1 MSNSIRLNEIENLI
15 EIKKQITVSEISSR
29 WSITDETARRDLDK
43 LVSKGC
49 VRRVHG
55 GAIWVKDDETNKSE
69 IDFYKRQIT
78 NINEKKKIALLAKN
92 IINAKRTLFCDSST
106 TCVETIKLLKN
117 DKDLTIVTNSC
128 AIFKEIKDFKPNI
141 ISTGGIY
148 NINTV
153 SFHGDTAKKTLENY
167 HAELS
172 IISCRGVDIING
184 ITDSYD
190 NESSVK
196 KKMIECANEVA
207 LLVDNSKFNKTA
219 FISLTNLKSID
230 YIVTDKEPDSDWVN
244 YCKENNINLL
254 Y

>member
-1 MSNSIRLNEIENLI
+1 MSNSIRLNEIESLL
-15 EIKKQITVSEISSR
+15 EIKNQITVSEISDR

-43 LVSKGC
+43 LVLKGC

-69 IDFYKRQIT
+69 IDFYKRQIANT
-78 NINEKKKIALLAKN
+78 NEKKKIALFARDIIKN
-92 IINAKRTLFCDSST
+92 KRTLFCDSST
-106 TCVETIKLLKN
+106 TCVETLKSLKN
-117 DKDLTIVTNSC
+117 DKNLTIVTNSC
-128 AIFKEIKDFKPNI
+128 AIFREIKDFKPNI

-148 NINTV
+148 NKNTI
-153 SFHGDTAKKTLENY
+153 SFHGETAERTIENY

-196 KKMIECANEVA
+196 KKMIKCANEVA

-219 FISLTNLKSID
+219 FIRLTDLKFIN
-230 YIVTDKEPDSDWVN
+230 YIITDSEPNIEWVN
-244 YCKENNINLL
+244 YCKDNNIKLL